1 MIERIKQIINEELGI
16 LLEVSEESKRVYKL
30 IINDLYNRTIQESD
44 VCIIKNGEVN
54 ATLNNIQFKVSYTY
68 RNFNDKSIV
77 ETIGE
82 DALTEGGSGYISNS
96 FIFCN
101 VNILAIS
108 GTVNRQLALSTIQ
121 HELEHIYQQ
130 IKTQKRIPGNDM
142 RYALMRTDME
152 SNDKLRQQ
160 IGRLVYACYKSEQ
173 EGFINGT
180 YAWCMAD
187 DIKTEPYNYDT
198 ILNSPSGKLLVEL
211 TSIFDIVKKNNQ
223 MRDILTTEYNLSLRD
238 IEHSI
243 NDFKRKIGRLL
254 IKVNKDKSKFWRI

>member
-1 MIERIKQIINEELGI
+1 MIEKIKQIINEELGI

-30 IINDLYNRTIQESD
+30 LINDLYNRTIQESD

-101 VNILAIS
+101 VNILSVS
-108 GTVNRQLALSTIQ
+108 GTIKKQLALSTIQ

-130 IKTQKRIPGNDM
+130 IKSQKRIPGNDM

-152 SNDKLRQQ
+152 SNDKLRRQ

-173 EGFINGT
+173 DGFINGT

-187 DIKTEPYNYDT
+187 DIKTEPYNYNT
-198 ILNSPSGKLLVEL
+198 ILNSPAGKLLVEL
-211 TSIFDIVKKNNQ
+211 KTLFEIVKKDIH
-223 MRDILTTEYNLSLRD
+223 MCDILITDYHLSLKE
-238 IEHSI
+238 IEQSI

-254 IKVNKDKSKFWRI
+254 IKVNKDKSKIWRI